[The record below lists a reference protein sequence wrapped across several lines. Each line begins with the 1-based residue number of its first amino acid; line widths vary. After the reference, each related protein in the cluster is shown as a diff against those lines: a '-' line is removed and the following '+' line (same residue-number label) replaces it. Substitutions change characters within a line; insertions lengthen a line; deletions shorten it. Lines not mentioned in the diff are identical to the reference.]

1 MREHPDNQ
9 DRLLYPSPE
18 DTAPL
23 RWLKAH
29 ARYVRVRL
37 GGRALVTVW
46 LSGGRALEVHH
57 VFALRGESILLQGR
71 LQDGTELHVSMRPD
85 AVSLEMRP
93 APDGE
98 PCTGFAFLGVSRT
111 PQPFVERTNKAAA
124 PPPHDHE
131 HHH

>member
-1 MREHPDNQ
+1 MREHPDNL
-9 DRLLYPSPE
+9 DRLLHPSPE
-18 DTAPL
+18 DGAPL

-37 GGRALVTVW
+37 GGRALVTAW

-57 VFALRGESILLQGR
+57 VFALRNESIILEGR
-71 LQDGTELHVSMRPD
+71 LEDGTQLHVSLRPE

-93 APDGE
+93 APDGQLS
-98 PCTGFAFLGVSRT
+98 TAFGFLGVSRT
-111 PQPFVERTNKAAA
+111 PQPFIERTEKKAA

-131 HHH
+131 HPH